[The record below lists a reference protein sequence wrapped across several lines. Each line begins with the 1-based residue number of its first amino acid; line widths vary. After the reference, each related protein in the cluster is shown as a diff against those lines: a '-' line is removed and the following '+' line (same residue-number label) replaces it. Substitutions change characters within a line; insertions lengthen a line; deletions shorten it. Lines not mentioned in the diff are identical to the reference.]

1 MTDQPVL
8 EMRHIR
14 KTFPGVLALDDVD
27 FELRRGEVHILLGE
41 NGAGKSTLMKILSG
55 AYQKSDGQ
63 IVLDGALVEIKNPKH
78 AQTLGISTIYQEFN
92 LISHLPIGENIFLGR
107 EPVRFPGLIDR
118 RAILQEAKSALSSL
132 GLTLDSRRLVKDLR
146 VAEQQ
151 MVEVAKALSLD
162 ARILIMDEPTAAL
175 TEHEIAELFAT
186 IRRLK
191 EKGVAIVYISHR
203 MEELFEIGDR
213 VTVLRDGRSVGTYDV
228 NVGASLRGRP
238 ESWPQGGAHGGTP
251 LQSVRGI
258 SKSELIRLMVNRE
271 LKELF
276 PKEHATRGREVLRVE
291 SLSTKSGLKDISF
304 SLHKGE
310 VLGIAGLLGAGRT
323 ELARAIFGLD
333 KISSGSIYVKG
344 VAQKMSSPRSAIKS
358 GIGFLTE
365 DRKSQGLV
373 LPLSVVRNLCLSSV
387 DKFSRWGIMN
397 PREERQAAG
406 RYVEE
411 LRIKTPSLDQ
421 KVVFLSGGNQ
431 QKVVLSKWLCSQAE
445 VFIFDEPTRGVDVG
459 AKAEIY
465 QLMNRLT
472 ASGVAIMMISS
483 ELLEV
488 LGMSDRV
495 IVMRGGRIAG
505 EFSAGEFTQE
515 RILQCALGE

>member
-1 MTDQPVL
+1 MTDHPVL

-14 KTFPGVLALDDVD
+14 KTFPGVVALDDVH

-63 IVLDGALVEIKNPKH
+63 IVLDGAEVEIKNPKH
-78 AQTLGISTIYQEFN
+78 AQTLGISIIYQEFN
-92 LISHLPIGENIFLGR
+92 LIPHLPIGENIFLGR
-107 EPVRFPGLIDR
+107 EPVRLPGLIDR
-118 RAILQEAKSALSSL
+118 RAIIQEAKTALSSL
-132 GLTLDSRRLVKDLR
+132 GLALDPRRLVKDLR

-238 ESWPQGGAHGGTP
+238 ESLPKGGAHGGTP

-271 LKELF
+271 LTELF
-276 PKEHATRGREVLRVE
+276 PKEHATKGPEVLRVE
-291 SLSTKSGLKDISF
+291 I
-304 SLHKGE
+304 
-310 VLGIAGLLGAGRT
+310 
-323 ELARAIFGLD
+323 
-333 KISSGSIYVKG
+333 
-344 VAQKMSSPRSAIKS
+344 
-358 GIGFLTE
+358 
-365 DRKSQGLV
+365 
-373 LPLSVVRNLCLSSV
+373 
-387 DKFSRWGIMN
+387 
-397 PREERQAAG
+397 
-406 RYVEE
+406 
-411 LRIKTPSLDQ
+411 
-421 KVVFLSGGNQ
+421 
-431 QKVVLSKWLCSQAE
+431 
-445 VFIFDEPTRGVDVG
+445 
-459 AKAEIY
+459 
-465 QLMNRLT
+465 
-472 ASGVAIMMISS
+472 
-483 ELLEV
+483 
-488 LGMSDRV
+488 
-495 IVMRGGRIAG
+495 
-505 EFSAGEFTQE
+505 
-515 RILQCALGE
+515 

>member
-1 MTDQPVL
+1 MSDGPIL
-8 EMRHIR
+8 EMRQIR
-14 KTFPGVLALDDVD
+14 KTFPGVVALDKVD

-55 AYQKSDGQ
+55 AYQKTEGK
-63 IVLDGALVEIKNPKH
+63 IILDGAEVEIKNPKH
-78 AQTLGISTIYQEFN
+78 AQTLGISTVYQEFN
-92 LISHLPIGENIFLGR
+92 LIPHLSIGENIFLGR
-107 EPVRFPGLIDR
+107 EPVRFAGLIDQ
-118 RAILQEAKSALSSL
+118 RAILQEAKSALSGL
-132 GLTLDSRRLVKDLR
+132 GLTLNPRKSVKELR

-175 TEHEIAELFAT
+175 TEHEITELFAT

-191 EKGVAIVYISHR
+191 DKGVSIVYISHR

-213 VTVLRDGRSVGTYDV
+213 VTVLRDGRSVGTY
-228 NVGASLRGRP
+228 A
-238 ESWPQGGAHGGTP
+238 
-251 LQSVRGI
+251 VRDI
-258 SKSELIRLMVNRE
+258 SKTELIRLMVNRE
-271 LKELF
+271 LTELF
-276 PKEHATRGREVLRVE
+276 PKEHATRGAEVLRVE
-291 SLSTKSGLKDISF
+291 RLSTKSGLKEISF

-310 VLGIAGLLGAGRT
+310 VLGVAGLLGAGRT

-333 KISSGSIYVKG
+333 EISSGSIYVNG
-344 VAQKMSSPRSAIKS
+344 VVRKMSSPRSAIKS

-373 LPLSVVRNLCLSSV
+373 LPLSVERNLCLSSV
-387 DKFSRWGIMN
+387 DKFSRWGIMHSS
-397 PREERQAAG
+397 EERQAAT

-495 IVMRGGRIAG
+495 MVMRGGRIAG
-505 EFSAGEFTQE
+505 EFSARECTQE

>member
-1 MTDQPVL
+1 MTESLVL
-8 EMRHIR
+8 EMRHIG
-14 KTFPGVLALDDVD
+14 KKFPGVVALDDVD

-55 AYQKSDGQ
+55 AYQKSAGQ
-63 IVLDGALVEIKNPKH
+63 IILEGAEVEIKNPRH
-78 AQTLGISTIYQEFN
+78 AQRLGISTIYQEFN
-92 LISHLPIGENIFLGR
+92 LIPHLSVGENIFLGR
-107 EPVRFPGLIDR
+107 EPAQLPGVIDQG
-118 RAILQEAKSALSSL
+118 AVFNEAGHALLGL
-132 GLTLDSRRLVKDLR
+132 GLTLNPRKLVKELR

-175 TEHEIAELFAT
+175 TEQEILELFAT

-191 EKGVAIVYISHR
+191 DKGVSIVYISHR
-203 MEELFEIGDR
+203 IEELFEIGDR
-213 VTVLRDGRSVGTYDV
+213 VTVLRDGRSVGTFD
-228 NVGASLRGRP
+228 
-238 ESWPQGGAHGGTP
+238 
-251 LQSVRGI
+251 VRGI
-258 SKSELIRLMVNRE
+258 KKSELIRLMVNRE
-271 LKELF
+271 LTELF
-276 PKEHATRGREVLRVE
+276 PKERSIRGREALRIE
-291 SLSTKSGLKDISF
+291 GLSTKSGLEEISF
-304 SLHKGE
+304 SLYKGE

-333 KISSGSIYVKG
+333 RITSGTIYVNE
-344 VAQKMSSPRSAIKS
+344 QPLRITSPRTAINS

-373 LPLSVVRNLCLSSV
+373 LPLSVKDNLCLSSA
-387 DKFSRWGIMN
+387 DKFSRWGIMDTGA
-397 PREERQAAG
+397 EQLAAD
-406 RYVEE
+406 RYVKE
-411 LRIKTPSLDQ
+411 LRIRTPSLDQ

-431 QKVVLSKWLCSQAE
+431 QKVVLSKWLCSESQI
-445 VFIFDEPTRGVDVG
+445 FIFDEPTRGVDVG

-488 LGMSDRV
+488 LGMSDR
-495 IVMRGGRIAG
+495 ILVMRGGRISG
-505 EFSAGEFTQE
+505 EFAAQEATQE
-515 RILQCALGE
+515 KILQCALGE

>member
-1 MTDQPVL
+1 MPDTPVL

-14 KTFPGVLALDDVD
+14 KKFPGVIALDDVD
-27 FELRRGEVHILLGE
+27 FELCPGEVHILLGE

-55 AYQKSDGQ
+55 AYQKTDGQ
-63 IVLDGALVEIKNPKH
+63 IVLDGNEVEIRNPKH

-92 LISHLPIGENIFLGR
+92 LIPHLSVAENIFLGR
-107 EPVRFPGLIDR
+107 EPSRLPGLINQ
-118 RAILQEAKSALSSL
+118 RAIFQDAKRALSGL
-132 GLTLDSRRLVKDLR
+132 GLALDPRRLVKELR

-175 TEHEIAELFAT
+175 TEHEIKDLFVI
-186 IRRLK
+186 IRALK
-191 EKGVAIVYISHR
+191 AKGVSVVYISHR

-213 VTVLRDGRSVGTYDV
+213 VTVLRDGRSVGTY
-228 NVGASLRGRP
+228 N
-238 ESWPQGGAHGGTP
+238 
-251 LQSVRGI
+251 VRGM

-271 LKELF
+271 LTDLF
-276 PKEHATRGREVLRVE
+276 PKKKAERGAEVLRVE
-291 SLSTKSGLKDISF
+291 SLCSRDGLNNINF
-304 SLHKGE
+304 TLHKGE

-333 KISSGSIYVKG
+333 RITSGTIYVKG
-344 VAQKMSSPRSAIKS
+344 EPQRIGSPRAAINA
-358 GIGFLTE
+358 GLGFLTE

-373 LPLSVVRNLCLSSV
+373 LPLSVKENLCLSSV
-387 DKFSRWGIMN
+387 DKFSAWGVMR
-397 PREERQAAG
+397 PSAEDQAAD
-406 RYVEE
+406 RYVKE

-431 QKVVLSKWLCSQAE
+431 QKVVLSKWLCSEAE

-459 AKAEIY
+459 AKTEIY

-472 ASGVAIMMISS
+472 AAGVAIIMISS

-488 LGMSDRV
+488 LGMSDR
-495 IVMRGGRIAG
+495 ILVMRGGEIAG
-505 EFSAGEFTQE
+505 EFTAAEATQE
-515 RILQCALGE
+515 KILQCALGQ

>member
-1 MTDQPVL
+1 MADAPVL

-14 KTFPGVLALDDVD
+14 KTFPGVVALDDVD

-55 AYQKSDGQ
+55 AYQKSAGQ
-63 IVLDGALVEIKNPKH
+63 IFLEGAEVAIKNPRH

-92 LISHLPIGENIFLGR
+92 LIPHLSVGENIFLGR
-107 EPVRFPGLIDR
+107 EPARLPGLIDQR
-118 RAILQEAKSALSSL
+118 TIFQEATRALSGL
-132 GLTLDSRRLVKDLR
+132 GLTVNPRKLVKELR

-175 TEHEIAELFAT
+175 TEHEIGELFT
-186 IRRLK
+186 TVRKLK
-191 EKGVAIVYISHR
+191 DKGVAIVYISHR

-213 VTVLRDGRSVGTYDV
+213 VTVLRDGRTVGTYDV
-228 NVGASLRGRP
+228 RGMN
-238 ESWPQGGAHGGTP
+238 
-251 LQSVRGI
+251 
-258 SKSELIRLMVNRE
+258 KSELIRLMVNRE
-271 LKELF
+271 LTELF
-276 PKEHATRGREVLRVE
+276 PKEKAIRGAEVLRVE
-291 SLSTKSGLKDISF
+291 GLSTKGGLKDISF
-304 SLHKGE
+304 TLHKGE

-333 KISSGSIYVKG
+333 KATSGTIYING
-344 VAQKMSSPRSAIKS
+344 EPQRIRSPRAAINS

-373 LPLSVVRNLCLSSV
+373 LPLSVKANLCLFSV
-387 DKFSRWGIMN
+387 DKFSSWGVMN
-397 PREERQAAG
+397 TKKEQQAAG
-406 RYVEE
+406 RYVKE
-411 LRIKTPSLDQ
+411 LRIRTPNLDQ

-431 QKVVLSKWLCSQAE
+431 QKVVLSKWLCSEAE

-472 ASGVAIMMISS
+472 ASGVAIIMISS
-483 ELLEV
+483 EMLEV

-495 IVMRGGRIAG
+495 LVMRGGRIAG
-505 EFSAGEFTQE
+505 EFAAGEATQE